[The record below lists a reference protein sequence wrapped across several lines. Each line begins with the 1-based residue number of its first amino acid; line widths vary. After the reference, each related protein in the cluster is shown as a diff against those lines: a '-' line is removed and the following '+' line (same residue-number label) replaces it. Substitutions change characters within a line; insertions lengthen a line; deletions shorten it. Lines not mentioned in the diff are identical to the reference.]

1 MDILIK
7 HIGTLYGI
15 LPAHI
20 LRLAG
25 KDMNNVGEI
34 SNAWMLIKHG
44 VIADFGE
51 MDSCPA
57 LHDNCT
63 VIDAENAVIT
73 PGFIDS
79 HTHIAFPATREK
91 EFEMK
96 IKGASYAEIA
106 AAGGGILNSALAM
119 QGMDEVSLIRQAKD
133 RIFECIGFGT
143 VAFEIKSGYGLTTE
157 SELKQLR
164 VIQALKKQVPVPLKA
179 TLLGAHALPK
189 KYADN
194 RQDYI
199 NKVLFEM
206 IPQAVEQQ
214 LVDYIDVFCESGFF
228 TTQETDLILK
238 QGVKY
243 GLKAKIHANQ
253 LAISGGVQ
261 VGIANNAL
269 SVDHLESM
277 GENEIQA
284 LQQSETLPVALPGC
298 SFYLNMPY
306 APGRKIIDAGLPLVL
321 ASDFNPGSCPSGNLL
336 FVWSLACIQM
346 KLSPNEAFNAL
357 TINAANAIELAH
369 ELGSITVGKRA
380 SLLFFKAQTSLVK
393 IPYHFSMSKPFKVM
407 IDGVVVD

>member
-20 LRLAG
+20 HRLAG
-25 KDMNNVGEI
+25 KEMNNVGEI

-51 MDSCPA
+51 MVSCPD

-63 VIDAENAVIT
+63 VIDAEKATIT

-106 AAGGGILNSALAM
+106 VAGGGILNSALAM
-119 QGMDEVSLIRQAKD
+119 QGIGEELLIQQAKD
-133 RIFECIGFGT
+133 RILECIGFGT

-164 VIQALKKQVPVPLKA
+164 VIQVLKKQVPVTLKA

-189 KYADN
+189 IYADD
-194 RQDYI
+194 RQSYI

-206 IPQAVEQQ
+206 IPQAVEKQ

-238 QGVKY
+238 QGISY

-346 KLSPNEAFNAL
+346 KLTPNEAFNAL
-357 TINAANAIELAH
+357 TINAASAIELEK

-380 SLLFFKAQTSLVK
+380 SLLFFKPNTTLVV
-393 IPYHFSMSKPFKVM
+393 IPYHFSMSKPTKVM
-407 IDGVVVD
+407 VDGVVVA